1 MNTFLTTL
9 PAVPVNSY
17 IALSAILFCI
27 GALGVMIRR
36 NIIIML
42 MCIELMLNSVNLL
55 LTAFS
60 SFKGDADGQVF
71 VFFVMAV
78 AAAEVA
84 VGLGIIVMIY
94 RNTFSI
100 DIDRLSELKN

>member
-1 MNTFLTTL
+1 MNTFLTNL
-9 PAVPVNSY
+9 PAVPINSY
-17 IALSAILFCI
+17 IALSAVLFCI